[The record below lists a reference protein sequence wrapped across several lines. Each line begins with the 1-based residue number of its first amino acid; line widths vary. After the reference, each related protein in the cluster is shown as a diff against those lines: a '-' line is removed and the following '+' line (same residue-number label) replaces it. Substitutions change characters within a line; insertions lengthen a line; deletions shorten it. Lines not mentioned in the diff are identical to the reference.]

1 MFLPVPASTGACP
14 TPLRKT
20 PGHTAAGTGDEMGR
34 DGQLG
39 GEIRGTEIRRN
50 STAQGYQLGR
60 VGLRGAIITA
70 NLPEDRASF

>member
-1 MFLPVPASTGACP
+1 MEQCFEIVEGWSQQPSVFLRVPASTGACP

-39 GEIRGTEIRRN
+39 GEIRGTEIRRK
-50 STAQGYQLGR
+50 AAR
-60 VGLRGAIITA
+60 HRGISWD
-70 NLPEDRASF
+70 EWG